1 MKLTAEQMLRA
12 GAVLGGFAIV
22 AAGVLAGTHALTK
35 DRIVA
40 AQQQRLLTQLH
51 AVLPAEHYDNDIA
64 ADTIELNEA
73 QLNPAAAVT
82 VYRARRQGQ
91 PTAAIFQV
99 MTPDGYS
106 GPITLLIGVDLD
118 GTLSGVR
125 VVAHKETPGLGDK
138 IDADRSDWILGFTGL
153 SLSNPGPRDWKVK
166 KDGGIFDQFAGAT
179 ITPRAVVKLI
189 HTTLVYYSEHR
200 EMVFEIAQ
208 APK

>member
-1 MKLTAEQMLRA
+1 MKLTVEQMLRA
-12 GAVLGGFAIV
+12 GAVLGGFAVV

-51 AVLPAEHYDNDIA
+51 AVLPADRYDNDITT
-64 ADTIELNEA
+64 DTLHIDA
-73 QLNPAAAVT
+73 PTLNPSDAVT

-106 GPITLLIGVDLD
+106 GPIVLLIGIDID
-118 GTLSGVR
+118 GTLTGVR
-125 VVAHKETPGLGDK
+125 VAAHKETPGLGDK
-138 IDADRSDWILGFTGL
+138 IDADRTDWILGFTGR
-153 SLSNPGPRDWKVK
+153 SLTDPGPRDWKVK

-189 HTTLVYYSEHR
+189 HNTLGYYSEHR
-200 EMVFEIAQ
+200 EAVFEITQ
-208 APK
+208 TPK

>member
-1 MKLTAEQMLRA
+1 MKLTAQQMLRA

-35 DRIVA
+35 DRIAA

-51 AVLPAEHYDNDIA
+51 AVLPADRYDNDIA
-64 ADTIELNEA
+64 ADTTRFDA
-73 QLNPAAAVT
+73 PTLNPSDAVT

-91 PTAAIFQV
+91 PAAAIFQV

-106 GPITLLIGVDLD
+106 GPITLLIGIDLD

-138 IDADRSDWILGFTGL
+138 IDADRSDWILGFTGR
-153 SLSNPGPRDWKVK
+153 SLSNPGPRDWKVR

-189 HTTLVYYSEHR
+189 HNTLVYYSEHR
-200 EMVFEIAQ
+200 ETLFEITQ
-208 APK
+208 TPQ